1 MEGFAPF
8 CLVYCFVVIQL
19 YHKIERI
26 SSFFALFFVVWLV
39 LDLWIT
45 LEVQYTET
53 QESTRA
59 LHFSPE
65 DSIIALYVFLFSVSR
80 AAQLLQASGCRL
92 YAALLFF
99 RE

>member
-1 MEGFAPF
+1 

-19 YHKIERI
+19 YHKMERI

-53 QESTRA
+53 QVPGA
-59 LHFSPE
+59 LTYGGKSCIICFDDPKSEKLFHEDGPE
-65 DSIIALYVFLFSVSR
+65 KEKHI
-80 AAQLLQASGCRL
+80 
-92 YAALLFF
+92 
-99 RE
+99 

>member
-19 YHKIERI
+19 YHKMERI

-53 QESTRA
+53 QENIDIYNLISMDYNERKCI
-59 LHFSPE
+59 L
-65 DSIIALYVFLFSVSR
+65 LYFENGLVNGNG
-80 AAQLLQASGCRL
+80 A
-92 YAALLFF
+92 
-99 RE
+99 EHNE